1 MTLGLDALAN
11 WEAAVLARISG
22 ATGTPDER
30 DAQITRS
37 GLYAE
42 YPAIIRAYFEAAD
55 TDAETH
61 LEVMKRTVFLIW
73 HSFQALPVDSGI
85 AEVAESTVREAFAD
99 LDWMIGNGT
108 ADDELRWMLAWYR
121 DTFPE
126 PFDTFGPVRSLD
138 AFIRDVSTGEAL
150 ERLRGGNFTGR
161 GQLGLYWASLLAS

>member
-42 YPAIIRAYFEAAD
+42 YPAIIRAYFEMDTPDAD
-55 TDAETH
+55 AR
-61 LEVMKRTVFLIW
+61 LEVVKRTVFLIW
-73 HSFQALPVDSGI
+73 HSFKALPVDSGI
-85 AEVAESTVREAFAD
+85 AEVAESTVRQVFSD
-99 LDWMIGNGT
+99 LDNTI
-108 ADDELRWMLAWYR
+108 ADDEADEELRSMLAWYR
-121 DTFPE
+121 DSFPE

-138 AFIRDVSTGEAL
+138 AFIRDVSTADAL
-150 ERLRGGNFTGR
+150 ENLRSSSFAGR
-161 GQLGLYWASLLAS
+161 GQLGLYWASLLGS

>member
-1 MTLGLDALAN
+1 MPLSLDALAN
-11 WEAAVLARISG
+11 WEAAVLARIAG

-42 YPAIIRAYFEAAD
+42 YPAIIRAYGEVSGPER
-55 TDAETH
+55 ETS
-61 LEVMKRTVFLIW
+61 LEVTKRTLFLIW
-73 HSFQALPVDSGI
+73 HSFKALPVDSGI
-85 AEVAESTVREAFAD
+85 SEVAESTVREVFAR
-99 LDWMIGNGT
+99 LEATIAGGR

-138 AFIRDVSTGEAL
+138 AFIRDVSTEDAL
-150 ERLRGGNFTGR
+150 DGLRASSFTGR
-161 GQLGLYWASLLAS
+161 GQLGMYWSSLLGS